1 MRHRGWW
8 KAGLAMALVLA
19 VSACASRPP
28 PPSADAVQHL
38 PPWRARI
45 AAAALAEWQAWGQ
58 LTVDGWPD
66 TLARE
71 PDPRLF
77 DRILTYWAAVP
88 GEGALII
95 RRHQDT
101 HDALLAGLQDSVAEP
116 AAFGAPPPTTATATA
131 TVPLPSISLWAYPA
145 WSAAFISHVMA
156 TAGVPSFTFTPAA
169 AHAQYIDNLLWQ
181 ADSNPD
187 QAPFRPH
194 APADYA
200 PQPGDLLCA
209 DRSRSPLLHW
219 QDRLAEGGQFRPM
232 HCDVVVASGGG
243 LVQAI
248 GGNVRD
254 ATVLRRFPA
263 DAQGRALPPPY
274 DKPPFMLVL
283 ENRLDQG
290 R

>member
-1 MRHRGWW
+1 MRRRGWW
-8 KAGLAMALVLA
+8 KAGLATALVLM
-19 VSACASRPP
+19 VSACASAPP
-28 PPSADAVQHL
+28 PPRPDSVGQL
-38 PPWRARI
+38 SPWRARI
-45 AAAALAEWQAWGQ
+45 AGAALAEWQAWGQ
-58 LTVDGWPD
+58 LTVDGWPEA
-66 TLARE
+66 LPRE

-77 DRILTYWAAVP
+77 DRVLTYWGAVP
-88 GEGALII
+88 AEGPMVI
-95 RRHQDT
+95 RRHQET
-101 HDALLAGLQDSVAEP
+101 HDALLAGLQEGTAEP
-116 AAFGAPPPTTATATA
+116 AAFGTAPPAPAA
-131 TVPLPSISLWAYPA
+131 LPSISLWAYPA

-169 AHAQYIDNLLWQ
+169 AHAHYIDNLLWQ
-181 ADSNPD
+181 AQSNPD

-200 PQPGDLLCA
+200 PRPGDLLCA
-209 DRSRSPLLHW
+209 DRSRVPLLHW

-248 GGNVRD
+248 GGNVLD

-274 DKPPFMLVL
+274 DKAPFMLVL
-283 ENRLDQG
+283 ENRLDHG